1 MPIKDIFLERHVLP
15 RTLMEVLSAGFGRAW
30 LEWEHETIRAEIVK
44 TWGVEPSDLVFEKV
58 MALQTLLKTDLFW
71 DEILPFEN
79 TVLAFNGLPFD
90 FDLIKACQPREI
102 AYGVV
107 AAVDLRDK
115 GDFVPDIVEYVRAC
129 HREYGVLV
137 FHPVLA
143 SMQPSYEGFRGQI
156 AEYVQKEIASGRPP
170 LENLNHANPIEVQY
184 LKAWDALMYVQEL
197 VQEGKE
203 IAERAKQSA

>member
-15 RTLMEVLSAGFGRAW
+15 RTLMEVLSAGLGRGW

-44 TWGVEPSDLVFEKV
+44 TLGVEPIEAVFEKI

-71 DEILPFEN
+71 DDALIFEN

-90 FDLIKACQPREI
+90 FDLIKTCQPREI

-107 AAVDLRDK
+107 AAIDLRDK
-115 GDFVPDIVEYVRAC
+115 SDFVPDVAEYVRAC

-143 SMQPSYEGFRGQI
+143 SMQPQYDGFRGEI
-156 AEYVQKEIASGRPP
+156 AEHVQKEIASGRPP
-170 LENLNHANPIEVQY
+170 LENLNHANAIEVQY

-203 IAERAKQSA
+203 LAERAKQSS